1 MFIGYWILRL
11 LGELS
16 IENIESIR
24 IIENIDSIRSI
35 ENIRSI
41 EIIGKLSIE
50 VIRNIDYGEIAKIYI
65 TCIQLLLPSN
75 ISITIYDLAISTSVK

>member
-1 MFIGYWILRL
+1 M
-11 LGELS
+11 GELS

-24 IIENIDSIRSI
+24 IIENIESIRSI
-35 ENIRSI
+35 ENI

-75 ISITIYDLAISTSVK
+75 ISITMI